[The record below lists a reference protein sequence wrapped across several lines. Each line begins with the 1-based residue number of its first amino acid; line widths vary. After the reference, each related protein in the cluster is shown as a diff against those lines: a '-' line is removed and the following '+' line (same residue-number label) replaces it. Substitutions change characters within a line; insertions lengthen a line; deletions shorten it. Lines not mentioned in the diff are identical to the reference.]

1 MLGCLFCWAM
11 VTLLLFGSDKYEY
24 FNSLSLEF
32 RIVVAIGFIFA
43 GSISRAASACDEF
56 AFTFKSIFK
65 NADVSLEKEKIT
77 E

>member
-11 VTLLLFGSDKYEY
+11 ATILLFNADKFEY

-32 RIVVAIGFIFA
+32 RIIVAIGFIFV
-43 GSISRAASACDEF
+43 GSVSRLASACDDF

-65 NADVSLEKEKIT
+65 NANVSLEKEKT
-77 E
+77 AE

>member
-11 VTLLLFGSDKYEY
+11 ATVLLFGIDKYDY
-24 FNSLSLEF
+24 FSSLSLEF
-32 RIVVAIGFIFA
+32 RIVAVIGFIFV
-43 GSISRAASACDEF
+43 GSVSRVASACDDF

-65 NADVSLEKEKIT
+65 NANLSVEKEKIT

>member
-11 VTLLLFGSDKYEY
+11 STILLFEFDKFEY
-24 FNSLSLEF
+24 FNSLPLEF
-32 RIVVAIGFIFA
+32 RIVAAIGFIFV
-43 GSISRAASACDEF
+43 GSISRAANACDEF

-65 NADVSLEKEKIT
+65 NMNVSLEKEKIT

>member
-1 MLGCLFCWAM
+1 MSGCLFCWAIAT
-11 VTLLLFGSDKYEY
+11 VLLFCSDKYEY

-32 RIVVAIGFIFA
+32 RIIAVIGFIFV

-56 AFTFKSIFK
+56 ANTFKSIFK
-65 NADVSLEKEKIT
+65 NANVSVEKEKIA